1 MLKEAR
7 YKYNYYNRR
16 RSSLRRPNLINPCFQ
31 TKGKNEI
38 WLGDFTYIPTKAG
51 TLYLSVSVFID
62 IYRRK
67 IVGWAMGNHMQGQLV
82 TDAFNQAYHRER
94 PKKGL
99 IVHTDQGSQ

>member
-1 MLKEAR
+1 
-7 YKYNYYNRR
+7 
-16 RSSLRRPNLINPCFQ
+16 Q

-99 IVHTDQGSQ
+99 I

>member
-7 YKYNYYNRR
+7 YKYKYYNRR

-94 PKKGL
+94 PKEGL